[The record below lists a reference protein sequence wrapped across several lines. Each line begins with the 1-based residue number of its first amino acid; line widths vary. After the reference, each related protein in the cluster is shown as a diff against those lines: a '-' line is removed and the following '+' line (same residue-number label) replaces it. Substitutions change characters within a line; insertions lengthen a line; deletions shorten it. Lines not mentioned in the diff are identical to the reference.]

1 MQTNKFHKL
10 LLVLV
15 YNIPPVTW
23 WKVVNIS
30 PCNPEGVYV
39 LPLRR
44 QMGVAGT
51 GAGFIPRTGGGG
63 EVTSQTFIHTITFLL
78 FLPWGTFNLL
88 SQAQV
93 HPTRR
98 IKVPHRLYLYLNTLI
113 TVLSLLF
120 SRLWCMA
127 VVVVWIVQLD
137 SQLISSHLKSFWCLL
152 VYCTYHIQMNKVY
165 TNTNISTLTIIRINF
180 YKICSITFFL
190 TSKNL
195 RMRQKKDSFV

>member
-1 MQTNKFHKL
+1 MSFQ
-10 LLVLV
+10 
-15 YNIPPVTW
+15 
-23 WKVVNIS
+23 WKRWSKMYFEKILFS
-30 PCNPEGVYV
+30 PDSTYPSFV
-39 LPLRR
+39 
-44 QMGVAGT
+44 
-51 GAGFIPRTGGGG
+51 FIFKY
-63 EVTSQTFIHTITFLL
+63 S
-78 FLPWGTFNLL
+78 
-88 SQAQV
+88 
-93 HPTRR
+93 
-98 IKVPHRLYLYLNTLI
+98 YYC
-113 TVLSLLF
+113 VLSLLF

>member
-1 MQTNKFHKL
+1 MAAAETD
-10 LLVLV
+10 
-15 YNIPPVTW
+15 
-23 WKVVNIS
+23 
-30 PCNPEGVYV
+30 
-39 LPLRR
+39 
-44 QMGVAGT
+44 
-51 GAGFIPRTGGGG
+51 GGGGACSRLYTEDGTSGGWG

-137 SQLISSHLKSFWCLL
+137 SQLISSHLKSF
-152 VYCTYHIQMNKVY
+152 
-165 TNTNISTLTIIRINF
+165 
-180 YKICSITFFL
+180 
-190 TSKNL
+190 
-195 RMRQKKDSFV
+195 